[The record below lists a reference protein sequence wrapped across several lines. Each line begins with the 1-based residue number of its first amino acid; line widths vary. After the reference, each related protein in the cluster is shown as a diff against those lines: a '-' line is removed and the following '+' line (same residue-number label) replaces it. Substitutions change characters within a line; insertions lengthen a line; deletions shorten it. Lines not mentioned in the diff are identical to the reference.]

1 ESKVELLKIIYRKKI
16 YPFRHLLPTN
26 VNEGLEKICQ
36 ENNYA
41 FMVSMYGLIEQI
53 SFIHC
58 SIAYVPQ
65 AFFPGSIA
73 IAMVKESHY
82 KGIFNK

>member
-1 ESKVELLKIIYRKKI
+1 ESKVELLKMIYRKKI
-16 YPFRHLLPTN
+16 DPFSHLLPRN
-26 VNEGLEKICQ
+26 AKDVLEKICQ

-41 FMVSMYGLIEQI
+41 SVTSTYVLIETNNL
-53 SFIHC
+53 IHC
-58 SIAYVPQ
+58 SIVYVPQ
-65 AFFPGSIA
+65 AFFPGSLA